1 MTLKEQMA
9 RDAVTFLD
17 PKEFGEELMV
27 DGLSMLGCWD
37 EEVQPAPR
45 FFGTTTMDVIGV
57 NTVERL
63 LFLLP
68 ESSSWPC
75 PVSDQELDVDG
86 VIWTVR
92 DARPESGIFKLTV
105 YRNES

>member
-1 MTLKEQMA
+1 MTLKEQMLKEA
-9 RDAVTFLD
+9 ILFLD
-17 PKEFGEELMV
+17 PREFGEELMV
-27 DGLSMLGCWD
+27 DGRPMLGCWD
-37 EEVQPAPR
+37 EETQPAPR
-45 FFGTTTMDVIGV
+45 FFGATMDVIGV

-68 ESSSWPC
+68 GDSAWPC
-75 PVSDQELDVDG
+75 PVSDQELEVDG

-92 DARPESGIFKLTV
+92 DARPESGILKLTV

>member
-1 MTLKEQMA
+1 
-9 RDAVTFLD
+9 
-17 PKEFGEELMV
+17 
-27 DGLSMLGCWD
+27 
-37 EEVQPAPR
+37 
-45 FFGTTTMDVIGV
+45 MDIMGV

-68 ESSSWPC
+68 DDPKWPC
-75 PVSDQELDVDG
+75 PVSDQELEVDG

-92 DARPESGIFKLTV
+92 DARPESGILKLTV